1 MSMTEARLAVERG
14 AKLFDRMFTRT
25 DEHGRTTTEMWGNYI
40 DRDTLDMAS
49 WRFCVAAQ
57 LAPVLAGGTDSMLGM
72 YFTEAIMVVEHR
84 LGIPE
89 VPESFADTY
98 SAGDWYRYYGLDE
111 TDDYDADELQT
122 AWLDELKSRTD
133 V

>member
-1 MSMTEARLAVERG
+1 M
-14 AKLFDRMFTRT
+14 
-25 DEHGRTTTEMWGNYI
+25 EMWGNYI
-40 DRDTLDMAS
+40 DRDILDMGS

-57 LAPVLAGGTDSMLGM
+57 LAPVLVEGRNQYV
-72 YFTEAIMVVEHR
+72 YFTEAIMAVEHR

-89 VPESFADTY
+89 VPESFADDY
-98 SAGDWYRYYGLDE
+98 DDDQWFCYYGLNE